1 MSAAQEPTD
10 GPTDALV
17 ANVFARACTARSA
30 LEDVTG
36 KWSSLAFMALGEGS
50 HRFGELRRQVDG
62 VSEKMLSQTLR
73 ALERDGMVTRTVVST
88 LPARVDYALT
98 DLGAQIAVA
107 LRAMADVL
115 ERAVPEITVARERY
129 DSRPSE

>member
-1 MSAAQEPTD
+1 MNGTPDRND
-10 GPTDALV
+10 GPPDELV
-17 ANVFARACTARSA
+17 ANVFKRACTSRSA

-36 KWSSLAFMALGEGS
+36 KWSSLALMALGEGS

-73 ALERDGMVTRTVVST
+73 ALERDGMVTRTVVTT

-98 DLGAQIAVA
+98 DLGAQIATA
-107 LRAMADVL
+107 LRGMADVL
-115 ERAVPEITVARERY
+115 EGAVPDVTAARERY
-129 DSRPSE
+129 DSQA